1 MTEALSQQNNILS
14 PTPPTHLEAHANLD
28 KSYDTANGS
37 TVTPEIEAFNE
48 VSMIKGRDQ
57 AEIMNIVI
65 NQSTSRGTKS
75 GGKTSKKGK
84 K

>member
-1 MTEALSQQNNILS
+1 MTKALSQQNNILS
-14 PTPPTHLEAHANLD
+14 PTPPTQVEVHANLD

-37 TVTPEIEAFNE
+37 TVTPEMEALNE

-65 NQSTSRGTKS
+65 N
-75 GGKTSKKGK
+75 
-84 K
+84 

>member
-14 PTPPTHLEAHANLD
+14 PTPPTQVEVHKNLD

-37 TVTPEIEAFNE
+37 TVTPEMEAFNE

-65 NQSTSRGTKS
+65 N
-75 GGKTSKKGK
+75 
-84 K
+84 